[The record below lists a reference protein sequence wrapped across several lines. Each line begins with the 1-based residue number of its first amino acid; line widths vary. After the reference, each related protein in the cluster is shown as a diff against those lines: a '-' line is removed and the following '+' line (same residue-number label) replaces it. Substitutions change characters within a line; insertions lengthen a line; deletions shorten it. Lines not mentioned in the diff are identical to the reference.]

1 MHNQTIKMKTKQVY
15 LFGTCLIDVYYPQAG
30 MDAIKLLE
38 LAGYEVVFPQAQ
50 TCCGQP
56 AYNSGFQDLS
66 LDVIRHTINTFS
78 QHKLPLI
85 VPSASCAGMI
95 KHHYQHALPSDGIDA
110 KSAAELAE
118 RTFELIDFLLDKL
131 PYHRLKKH
139 PSMRV
144 CLHQSCSAQREM
156 KVAASWEKI
165 LARMPYIEVLTPQY
179 ANECCGFGG
188 TFAVKSPDVSAVM
201 TEDKCQAILNTQ
213 AKYVVSGDC
222 GCLMNLSGHLEHRIE
237 HQLKHQKEPVT
248 PMHLASF
255 IAQQFELSDEH

>member
-1 MHNQTIKMKTKQVY
+1 MKTKQVY

-56 AYNSGFQDLS
+56 AYNSGFKDLS

-78 QHKLPLI
+78 QHSLPLI

-95 KHHYQHALPSDGIDA
+95 KHHYQHALKKESALPNDDTDA
-110 KSAAELAE
+110 KNAAELAE

-131 PYHRLKKH
+131 PYHRLKKR

-165 LARMPYIEVLTPQY
+165 LIRMPHIDVLKPQY
-179 ANECCGFGG
+179 ADECCGFGG

-201 TEDKCQAILNTQ
+201 TEDKCRAILNTQ
-213 AKYVVSGDC
+213 AEYIVSGDC

-237 HQLKHQKEPVT
+237 HQEEPIK